1 MINDVLHFWFEEI
14 DPGFW
19 WKKDVEFDQQITE
32 RFSSLH
38 QQACA
43 CELFRWRDSPQG
55 CLAEVIILDQFSRNM
70 FRDSGKAFAQ
80 DALALALAQQVVAR
94 GIDKQL
100 TAIQRSFLY
109 LPFMHSESSIIHQ
122 QAEKLYTEN
131 AIQNNLDFE
140 LKHKRIIDQFGRY
153 PHRNAILNR
162 QSSAAEI
169 AFLQQPD
176 SSF

>member
-1 MINDVLHFWFEEI
+1 MINEVLHFWFEEI
-14 DPGFW
+14 DPSFW
-19 WKKDVEFDQQITE
+19 WKKDVDFDLLIIEKFT
-32 RFSSLH
+32 SLH

-43 CELFRWRDSPQG
+43 CELYTWRDSAQG

-80 DALALALAQQVVAR
+80 DALALALAQQAISR

-153 PHRNAILNR
+153 PHRNAILKR
-162 QSSAAEI
+162 QSSASEI
-169 AFLQQPD
+169 AFLEQPG